1 MRTVIVFVFVLSS
14 FSLVKAQT
22 PDWVTGKSS
31 AYPDDQYI
39 TGVGSGDSRQGAEN
53 RARAQIGEVFKV
65 RLNARFSTNKTET
78 LKGSG
83 RNVGGES
90 LDITRS
96 SVNVGLDK
104 TLEGTEIAD
113 VWQDPT
119 DMEYYALAVL
129 DRQKASLRIADQISA
144 IDTELVVVG
153 IQIDTASTKLGKLRL
168 LAFRKDLALKREDL
182 NSDYSILSSS
192 GESLPLPG
200 ITAHEASTELSLF
213 TMNGIIFGIVSHGEG
228 SGSAGQVVA
237 DGLTG
242 QGLSINGDENVKKD
256 FTIKV
261 SSSLDPSHTPVD
273 SWYYCRWNVNLS
285 LVDNATG
292 AAIVS
297 VSRRGRSGQLTVRR
311 SKDRAVYDMDKA
323 VKAMTVEL
331 MNKLLGVGTEVKQ

>member
-1 MRTVIVFVFVLSS
+1 MRKVIALIFVLAS

-39 TGVGSGDSRQGAEN
+39 TGVGSGDTRQGAEN

-65 RLNARFSTNKTET
+65 QLNARFSTNKTET
-78 LKGSG
+78 LQGSG

-90 LDITRS
+90 VDITRS

-113 VWQDPT
+113 VWQDPS

-144 IDTELVVVG
+144 LDTELVDVG
-153 IQIDTASTKLGKLRL
+153 KQIDTASTKLGKLRL
-168 LAFRKDLALKREDL
+168 LAYRKDLALKREDL
-182 NSDYSILSSS
+182 NSDYSILSST

-200 ITAHEASTELSLF
+200 ISAHEASTDLSLF
-213 TMNGIIFGIVSHGEG
+213 TLNGIILGIVSKGQG
-228 SGSAGQVVA
+228 SGSAALVVA
-237 DGLTG
+237 DGLTA
-242 QGLSINGDENVKKD
+242 QGLSINDDKNVKKD
-256 FTIKV
+256 FTIKLTC
-261 SSSLDPSHTPVD
+261 SLDPSDTPLD
-273 SWYYCRWNVNLS
+273 GWYYCRWSVNIS
-285 LVDNATG
+285 LVDDATG
-292 AAIVS
+292 AAIVN

-311 SKDRAVYDMDKA
+311 SKNRAVYDMDKA
-323 VKAMTVEL
+323 VKVMTVE
-331 MNKLLGVGTEVKQ
+331 MIRKLLGEATEVEK